1 MTIQDII
8 DNLSNAKLTVTSI
21 DSYTRFKGIIPEAH
35 PYGFDHVIA
44 RRIME
49 LNLVTESGI
58 EIHFVACVQALPEF
72 IPFIDRTNSL
82 IVERLRD
89 VNELSYVPVGTSMVE
104 LNEDNIIRFEIPE
117 ALQNDADLQ
126 FILYDGEHPEIDLQE
141 TMVSNILREISKN
154 PDMMK
159 IITNSVQ
166 DALGMSL

>member
-1 MTIQDII
+1 M
-8 DNLSNAKLTVTSI
+8 
-21 DSYTRFKGIIPEAH
+21 
-35 PYGFDHVIA
+35 
-44 RRIME
+44 
-49 LNLVTESGI
+49 
-58 EIHFVACVQALPEF
+58 
-72 IPFIDRTNSL
+72 
-82 IVERLRD
+82 LRD

>member
-1 MTIQDII
+1 
-8 DNLSNAKLTVTSI
+8 
-21 DSYTRFKGIIPEAH
+21 
-35 PYGFDHVIA
+35 
-44 RRIME
+44 ME

-58 EIHFVACVQALPEF
+58 EIHFVACVQALPDF
-72 IPFIDRTNSL
+72 IPFIDLTNSL
-82 IVERLRD
+82 IDDMLRD